1 MSTDSPTPG
10 NKPSPKERLQEL
22 PISRV
27 LPNIMTLVALCTGLS
42 AIRFALLDRYEMA
55 VIAILIAAILDAMDG
70 RLARLLGTSSRFGA
84 ELDSLS
90 DMINFGVA
98 PSVLLYI
105 SSLQQWNGFG
115 WALVLFYV
123 ICAGLR
129 LARFNTALDIPQPD
143 WTQGFFTGVPIPAG
157 AFLALMGLMLQNAT
171 EVFLVQWPIVHGC
184 LLIFAGLLLVSRL
197 PTYSLKGSRIPQ
209 HLLLPLMLLVG
220 LTITALINAFWYTL
234 FVIGLG
240 YVCTFPFSYRA
251 YQRLKDRT
259 HRSSGDTIGNSNCR

>member
-1 MSTDSPTPG
+1 MPINSSTPE

-27 LPNIMTLVALCTGLS
+27 LPNIITLVALCTGLS
-42 AIRFALLDRYEMA
+42 AIRFALLEKYEMA

-98 PSVLLYI
+98 PSVVLYV
-105 SSLQQWNGFG
+105 SSLHQWHGFG

-123 ICAGLR
+123 ICSGLR
-129 LARFNTALDIPQPD
+129 LARFNTALDTQQPE

-157 AFLALMGLMLQNAT
+157 AFLALMGMMLQNAT
-171 EVFLVQWPIVHGC
+171 EVFLVQWPVVHGF
-184 LLIFAGLLLVSRL
+184 LLVFAGLLLVSRL

-209 HLLLPLMLLVG
+209 RLLLPLMLLVG
-220 LTITALINAFWYTL
+220 ITIAALINAFWYTL
-234 FVIGLG
+234 FAIGIG
-240 YVCTFPFSYRA
+240 YVCTFPFSYRS
-251 YQRLKDRT
+251 YQKLK
-259 HRSSGDTIGNSNCR
+259 HN

>member
-1 MSTDSPTPG
+1 MPANPTTQS

-27 LPNIMTLVALCTGLS
+27 LPNIITLIALCTGLS
-42 AIRFALLDRYEMA
+42 AIRFALLAKYEMA
-55 VIAILIAAILDAMDG
+55 VVAILIAAILDAMDG

-98 PSVLLYI
+98 PSVVLYI
-105 SSLQQWNGFG
+105 SSLHQWNGFG

-123 ICAGLR
+123 VCAGLR

-157 AFLALMGLMLQNAT
+157 AFLALMGVMLQNAT
-171 EVFLVQWPIVHGC
+171 EVFLVHWPIVHGS
-184 LLIFAGLLLVSRL
+184 LLILAGLSLVSRL
-197 PTYSLKGSRIPQ
+197 PTYSLKGARVPQ
-209 HLLLPLMLLVG
+209 RLLLPLMLFVG
-220 LTITALINAFWYTL
+220 IVVASLINAFWYTL
-234 FVIGLG
+234 FAIGIG

-251 YQRLKDRT
+251 YHRLKKNE
-259 HRSSGDTIGNSNCR
+259 S